1 MPSNV
6 TRRPSAAAA
15 EQTKVPKT
23 VADGSFEI
31 ARKLGEG
38 CFGEVY
44 SGINAKTGHPVAIKL
59 EPCKQTDLSHEVAI
73 MKLMAEPEQLQGFAR
88 IYHFSRE
95 GVHNCLVMERLG
107 RSLMDLSRAAG
118 GRFSAKTAALV
129 AQQTVHCLELLHSRG
144 IVHRDI
150 KPENFM
156 CGVGRRKH
164 HLYLIDFGMASTY
177 YLNGKHVPFRV
188 VPGFSGNLRYASI
201 NAHRLHSQSRRDD
214 LEALGHMLYFFLLG
228 KLPWSGLQAT
238 SWADQ
243 NRKVMEKK
251 VSTPLQDLNRD
262 HPPAFREYL
271 AYCRNLGFSTKPDY
285 SMCEGFF
292 AKLRAELSKQE
303 GRSLEDHDLE
313 WMKEEDRRDCE
324 PRRPRTR
331 VLQPEDDTT
340 AVTKAASVRL
350 RGLGRL
356 CGGSRANAVA
366 EPELPRTVVAL

>member
-313 WMKEEDRRDCE
+313 WMTEEDKRKCE
-324 PRRPRTR
+324 PRRPRTQ
-331 VLQPEDDTT
+331 VLQPEDDTS
-340 AVTKAASVRL
+340 VRAAAVRL

-356 CGGSRANAVA
+356 CGGSQVNTVVEPGLRCAVA
-366 EPELPRTVVAL
+366 AH